1 MKLSLI
7 AAYDENRGIGFQ
19 GHLPWYLPR
28 DLVFFKQHT
37 LGKPVLMGR
46 KTFESIGRPLP
57 GRKNI
62 VLSKQNSLIEAV
74 DVIHCLEDLQQF
86 DGLEI
91 MVIGGQQIYELT
103 MPYASRIIITQVHA
117 SCKVDTYFPEIP
129 QNKFQCISEQH
140 HPADV
145 ENQYAMTFQAW
156 KANSDTMLSYNSEF

>member
-19 GHLPWYLPR
+19 GQLPWHLPA

-37 LGKPVLMGR
+37 LGKPILMGR

-62 VLSKQNSLIEAV
+62 VLSSQKSQIEGV
-74 DVIHCLEDLQQF
+74 DVIHRLEELQQF

-103 MPYASRIIITQVHA
+103 IPYASRIFITQVHA
-117 SCKVDTYFPEIP
+117 NCQVDTYFPEIP
-129 QNKFQCISEQH
+129 QNKFQCISEQY
-140 HPADV
+140 HPADAK
-145 ENQYAMTFQAW
+145 NQYAMTFQEWLPKTTIYPNAQ
-156 KANSDTMLSYNSEF
+156 A